1 MNKVSIK
8 LCPRWSVNAGRLY
21 FRFIHRRKQ
30 YRLATNYYISPNE
43 WDNNKGV
50 IVFCYSSPERKTQL
64 RCISLSVK
72 HELTALRNFVDKQSS
87 FDYNKIVEQYS
98 QIQGKILFGEY
109 IMGIAMEKRLQGAFA
124 TGDRYECA
132 CRSLL
137 RHRGDKDFDISEL
150 NHTIIQ
156 EFEQNERQ
164 RGISANTI
172 ATYMRNLKSAYR
184 RAVSEGIVA
193 DTGPFNNIS
202 TTVEKSRKRAIDEK
216 SMIALKNLDL
226 SACPAEAFARDVF
239 MLSFYLQGMS
249 FVDIANLK
257 TKDVRNGVLSYNRN
271 KTGTH
276 ITIEW
281 LPCMQDIVN
290 IHHKSESEYMLPILR
305 SGLNPEERHR
315 QYLNR
320 LQTIN
325 LLLKRVAAKAGIK
338 TNLTTYVARHTW
350 ASMAYR
356 KNVPMSHISACMGHS
371 SESITR
377 IYLDTLSTSTL
388 NKTNQRVIG
397 RLMR

>member
-50 IVFCYSSPERKTQL
+50 IVFFYSSPKRKTQL

-164 RGISANTI
+164 QGISANTI
-172 ATYMRNLKSAYR
+172 ATYMRN
-184 RAVSEGIVA
+184 
-193 DTGPFNNIS
+193 
-202 TTVEKSRKRAIDEK
+202 
-216 SMIALKNLDL
+216 
-226 SACPAEAFARDVF
+226 
-239 MLSFYLQGMS
+239 
-249 FVDIANLK
+249 
-257 TKDVRNGVLSYNRN
+257 
-271 KTGTH
+271 
-276 ITIEW
+276 
-281 LPCMQDIVN
+281 
-290 IHHKSESEYMLPILR
+290 
-305 SGLNPEERHR
+305 
-315 QYLNR
+315 
-320 LQTIN
+320 
-325 LLLKRVAAKAGIK
+325 
-338 TNLTTYVARHTW
+338 
-350 ASMAYR
+350 
-356 KNVPMSHISACMGHS
+356 
-371 SESITR
+371 
-377 IYLDTLSTSTL
+377 
-388 NKTNQRVIG
+388 
-397 RLMR
+397 